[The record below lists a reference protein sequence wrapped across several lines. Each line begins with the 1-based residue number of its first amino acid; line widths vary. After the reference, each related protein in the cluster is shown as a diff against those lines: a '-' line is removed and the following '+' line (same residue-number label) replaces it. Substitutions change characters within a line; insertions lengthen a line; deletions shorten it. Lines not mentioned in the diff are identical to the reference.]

1 MSLASLCGPTCGV
14 PLYVHVVGA
23 TVLFG
28 GVLAVTILAFA
39 SSWRPLEQ
47 AQLLLR
53 LAFWSTLLLLVPAWI
68 AMRIGGQW
76 VLGHEHLDK
85 HTPGWA
91 NVGSVVSDGGAIVIV
106 LLLVLAWLASRRPR
120 AGPIVGGLGA
130 IYLIALGVAW
140 FAMSAKPSW

>member
-1 MSLASLCGPTCGV
+1 MTTASLCGPTCGA
-14 PLYVHVVGA
+14 PLYVHVLGA

-39 SSWRPLEQ
+39 SSWRPPEQ
-47 AQLLLR
+47 ALVLQR
-53 LAFWSTLLLLVPAWI
+53 LAFWSTLVLLVPGWI

-76 VLGHEHLDK
+76 VLNHEHLDK
-85 HTPGWA
+85 NTPGWA
-91 NVGSVVSDGGAIVIV
+91 NAGFIVSDGGAVVI
-106 LLLVLAWLASRRPR
+106 LLLLLFSWLAGRRSRLAPVV
-120 AGPIVGGLGA
+120 AGLGT